1 MSKNVKII
9 IIVAIVALVIGLL
22 AYYFYKKKKAAQ
34 GGPDGLP
41 DNTAGRGSGNSGG
54 RKVGNAATCGW
65 LNATYPKLKTNE
77 FSDIDG
83 GAHNPASQVEWKK
96 NNCDLMF

>member
-22 AYYFYKKKKAAQ
+22 AYYFYKKKKAAETA
-34 GGPDGLP
+34 PDSTP
-41 DNTAGRGSGNSGG
+41 DNTAGRGSGGG